1 MRTVTK
7 TSKFFDK
14 NDKEKIIK
22 FMKEKGFAIGT
33 LADWL
38 NISSVYLYAVI
49 NGQRAVT
56 NKLEQKLNDLGFKL

>member
-7 TSKFFDK
+7 TSKFFDE
-14 NDKEKIIK
+14 NDKEKFIK

-38 NISSVYLYAVI
+38 GISSVYLYTVI
-49 NGQRAVT
+49 NGQRALT
-56 NKLEQKLNDLGFKL
+56 KKLEEKLAELGFKL

>member
-14 NDKEKIIK
+14 NDKEKFLK
-22 FMKEKGFAIGT
+22 FMKEKGIAIGH

-38 NISSVYLYAVI
+38 DISSVYLYAVI

-56 NKLEQKLNDLGFKL
+56 KKLEEKLKSIGYEL

>member
-14 NDKEKIIK
+14 NDKEKILK
-22 FMKEKGFAIGT
+22 FMKERGLAIGT

-38 NISSVYLYAVI
+38 NISSVYLYVVI

-56 NKLEQKLNDLGFKL
+56 KKLEEKLSELGFKL

>member
-7 TSKFFDK
+7 TSKFFDE

-22 FMKEKGFAIGT
+22 FMKENGIAIGT

-38 NISSVYLYAVI
+38 DISSVYLYAVI

-56 NKLEQKLNDLGFKL
+56 KKLEEKLKTIGYEI

>member
-1 MRTVTK
+1 MKTVTK
-7 TSKFFDK
+7 TSKFFDE
-14 NDKEKIIK
+14 NDKEKFIK

-38 NISSVYLYAVI
+38 GISSIYLYTII

-56 NKLEQKLNDLGFKL
+56 KKLEDKLSELGFKL

>member
-38 NISSVYLYAVI
+38 DISSVYLYAVI
-49 NGQRAVT
+49 NGQRAIT
-56 NKLEQKLNDLGFKL
+56 KKLEEKLRSLGYEI